1 MNCFYEASGCSDTNI
16 GKEMQKRF
24 LVDAVILMRSQSS
37 YVCYNLLYCW
47 WLFYIVNIVIFTK
60 QSFVGYPYF

>member
-24 LVDAVILMRSQSS
+24 LVDAVILMRTQPA
-37 YVCYNLLYCW
+37 VCLIIYCSVGG
-47 WLFYIVNIVIFTK
+47 YFT
-60 QSFVGYPYF
+60 